1 MRYFNYGSDLVDYRR
16 GCFVISKNEHVSG
29 RVTAELDRLADEKEA
44 AEAREAKLR
53 EALEAIVKRP
63 DGCPWCDSGV
73 LRNPEKGH
81 GPDCGFAKAGA
92 LAASLAPCTHNA
104 GVYQLE
110 GDFRCKGCDAP
121 MPDDAGK
128 KKKEASR

>member
-1 MRYFNYGSDLVDYRR
+1 MSRYDFDSDAGQFRR
-16 GCFVISKNEHVSG
+16 PDGTLFLSRRAMINELNKL
-29 RVTAELDRLADEKEA
+29 LDRAEA
-44 AEAREAKLR
+44 AESREAKLR

-81 GPDCGFAKAGA
+81 GPDCGFAKADA
-92 LAASLAPCTHNA
+92 LAASPAPCTHNT
-104 GVYQLE
+104 GVYQFE

-128 KKKEASR
+128 KKEGAAR